1 MTDAW
6 PPEHPKTAY
15 GKTGLLL
22 ISLGT
27 PDAPTYSAVR
37 RYLAEFLSDPRVIET
52 PRLLW
57 LPILYGP
64 ILTFR
69 PAKSARAYAKIWDQE
84 RGESPLRTYA
94 RSQSNKLKDLFE
106 GELEVEWAFRYGQP
120 SIESALQSLK
130 DKGCERL
137 ICFALYPQYSAST
150 TASSYDKVF
159 ECLGKMRW
167 QPGVHTINRY
177 SDDPV
182 YIDALVQS
190 AKQSL
195 DGLDWQP
202 EKLLMSY
209 HSVPESYHVNGDP
222 YACYCHKT
230 SRQFAEKTDFNSADI
245 VTSFQSRVGP
255 AKWVSPYTDKMVSE
269 LAAQG
274 VKKLAVMAPAFSA
287 DCLETLEELNMELR
301 EQFMEEGG
309 THFHYIPCLNDSALG
324 IDVLAS
330 VVRREAAG
338 WLQRPQF

>member
-1 MTDAW
+1 MTHAL
-6 PPEHPKTAY
+6 PASEQPNHPEVSY

-27 PDAPTYSAVR
+27 PDAPTYGAVR

-52 PRLLW
+52 PRALW
-57 LPILYGP
+57 LPVLYGP

-69 PAKSARAYAKIWDQE
+69 PAKSARAYAKIWDHE

-94 RSQSNKLKDLFE
+94 RSQSEKLAKAFE
-106 GELEVEWAFRYGQP
+106 DELEVEWAFRYGQP
-120 SIESALQSLK
+120 SIENALAALK
-130 DKGCERL
+130 EKGCERI

-159 ECLGKMRW
+159 ECLKKMRW
-167 QPGVHTINRY
+167 QPGVHTIQRY

-182 YIDALVQS
+182 YVDALAQS
-190 AKQSL
+190 AKMSL
-195 DGLDWQP
+195 EGLDWTP
-202 EKLLMSY
+202 ETLLMSY
-209 HSVPESYHVNGDP
+209 HSVPESYHTSGDP

-230 SRQFAEKTDFNSADI
+230 SRQFSSVADLGGI
-245 VTSFQSRVGP
+245 DIKTSFQSRVGF
-255 AKWVSPYTDKMVSE
+255 AKWVSPYTDQMVSE
-269 LAAQG
+269 LAAKG

-309 THFHYIPCLNDSALG
+309 THFHYIPCLNDSDLG
-324 IDVLAS
+324 MKVLEAA
-330 VVRREAAG
+330 VRREAAG
-338 WLQRPQF
+338 WL